1 MSYMILTWFV
11 AIDHCLASA
20 RDPHIRWAQLPAPS
34 SYAAAPSHH
43 GIHQTRFVHER
54 RYIAWQTV
62 RAVAWQTVRAVAH
75 FDLSFGVRFI
85 LHILRPKSTDPG
97 VRTHRTNQH
106 SCMKLLCT
114 L

>member
-1 MSYMILTWFV
+1 MLDNRTKQI
-11 AIDHCLASA
+11 IASA
-20 RDPHIRWAQLPAPS
+20 FDRLCRVLQCFPKRFKR
-34 SYAAAPSHH
+34 
-43 GIHQTRFVHER
+43 QTRFVHER
-54 RYIAWQTV
+54 RYIAWQPV